1 MELDIHP
8 QYNKFSTA
16 KGGTDWVTI
25 PIKEA
30 LVPPGGGYVQND
42 PDTHDFALMVLEKPA
57 VWNEKGKYIKPV
69 IVPLLR
75 CF

>member
-1 MELDIHP
+1 M
-8 QYNKFSTA
+8 
-16 KGGTDWVTI
+16 TI